1 MELRHD
7 VEQQRKRAFNR
18 SLTDIRMKL
27 ALAHSII
34 LGLALGLN
42 GLWLDYVVI
51 ASYVIW
57 NIFCQFIPWLKKLVV
72 NSLSFPLL
80 LLDLT
85 ITAYIMIRTG
95 GLDSQIYSFW
105 VLPVVVA
112 AIGCGPVGVVIC
124 CTVIFLALAGAAA
137 ALGSFEWRELIIR
150 GSYLYLIGIF
160 AGFLIRRTHQVNEAV
175 SQQLVQQNYDLQ
187 RLNQFL
193 KEVSASSDLE
203 QIFQETLKII
213 HEHTRTPMAAIAIFD
228 MEGALRIAD
237 SFGWRESWL
246 KSYQS
251 YPLSKYSLTLAPV
264 LVFQE
269 PLECPDIRK
278 HTELVQIFSETP
290 VKSLFVYPIFI
301 KDELI
306 GAVLITDER
315 LKTSSEE
322 ESRILQSITHQA
334 GIAIQNL
341 INLRE
346 EKQKADTDGL
356 TGLYNRR
363 YFHEKLEQSVSAVHQ
378 GISQRVSL
386 ILLDVDNFKGY
397 NDKHGHPA
405 GDRLLEKIAAVIE
418 GEVREEDVVA
428 RYGGEEITVVL
439 DNCANSQA
447 LQVAEAIR
455 RSVAGIA
462 DLSEAVT
469 VSVGVGTMPDHAADA
484 KGLLDFTD
492 KSLYAAKH
500 SGKNRVCC
508 GWFLLET
515 GETPSK

>member
-1 MELRHD
+1 MELRHE
-7 VEQQRKRAFNR
+7 VEQQRRRAFNR

-27 ALAHSII
+27 ALGHSLI
-34 LGLALGLN
+34 LGFALGMD

-57 NIFCQFIPWLKKLVV
+57 NIFAQFIPWLKKLLV

-80 LLDLT
+80 VIDVT
-85 ITAYIMIRTG
+85 ITAYAMIRTG
-95 GLDSQIYSFW
+95 GLNSPLYSFW
-105 VLPVVVA
+105 FLPVMAA
-112 AIGCGPVGVVIC
+112 AIGSGPVGLVVW
-124 CTVIFLALAGAAA
+124 CTVIFLTVASAAV
-137 ALGSFEWRELIIR
+137 ALGNFEWRELIIR
-150 GSYLYLIGIF
+150 GGYLYLIGIF

-175 SQQLVQQNYDLQ
+175 SQQLVQQNQDLQ

-193 KEVSASSDLE
+193 KEIAASSDLE
-203 QIFQETLKII
+203 QIFEETLKII
-213 HEHTRTPMAAIAIFD
+213 HEHTRTSMAAIAIFD

-246 KSYQS
+246 KSYQN
-251 YPLSKYSLTLAPV
+251 YPLSKYSLALAPI
-264 LVFQE
+264 LVFRQ
-269 PLECPDIRK
+269 PLVCPDIRK
-278 HTELVQIFSETP
+278 HAELVQIFSETP

-301 KDELI
+301 KEELI

-315 LKTSSEE
+315 LKTGTEE
-322 ESRILQSITHQA
+322 ESRILESITHQA
-334 GIAIQNL
+334 GIAIQNV
-341 INLRE
+341 INLNE
-346 EKQKADTDGL
+346 EKQKAETDGL

-363 YFHEKLEQSVSAVHQ
+363 YFHEKLEELAAGVHQ
-378 GISQRVSL
+378 GMSEQVSL
-386 ILLDVDNFKGY
+386 ILLDVDDFKGY
-397 NDKHGHPA
+397 NDQYGHPA

-418 GEVREEDVVA
+418 EQVRETDVVA
-428 RYGGEEITVVL
+428 RYGGEEIAVIL
-439 DNCANSQA
+439 DHCANPQA

-455 RSVAGIA
+455 RSVAGID
-462 DLSEAVT
+462 DLREPVT

-500 SGKNRVCC
+500 NGKNRVCC

-515 GETPSK
+515 GESSGK